1 MRMIFGLLL
10 ALSIHGSVSAQS
22 VSNTD
27 AASGLKEALLK
38 GAEQSVGNL
47 GKPNGFMGDARV
59 RIGLPE
65 SLARGEK
72 LARKLG
78 MGKQLDELIESMNHA
93 AEQAVGE
100 AKPILVNAVK
110 KMTFDDAKGILT
122 GGDDAATQ
130 YFKRTTAG
138 PIGDKFL
145 PIVHKATNKVQLA
158 DKYNQYAGKAAQLGL
173 VDQKDANLDS
183 YVSQK
188 TLDGLFLMMAEQEKT
203 IRHDPIGS
211 GSALIQKVFG
221 SLRH

>member
-1 MRMIFGLLL
+1 MRVIIGLLL
-10 ALSIHGSVSAQS
+10 ALAIQGSVVAQT
-22 VSNTD
+22 VSNKD
-27 AASGLKEALLK
+27 AGSGLKEALLQ
-38 GAEQSVGNL
+38 GAEQAVGSL
-47 GKPNGFMGDARV
+47 GKPDGFMGDARV

-65 SLARGEK
+65 SLQRGEK

-78 MGKQLDELIESMNHA
+78 MGKQLDELIEAMNHA
-93 AEQAVGE
+93 AEQAVVE
-100 AKPILVNAVK
+100 ARPILVGAVK
-110 KMTFDDAKGILT
+110 KMTFDDAKGILS

-173 VDQKDANLDS
+173 VDQKDANLDA

-188 TLDGLFLMMAEQEKT
+188 ALDGLYLMIAEQEKT
-203 IRHDPIGS
+203 IRHDPVGS

-221 SLRH
+221 SLRR

>member
-1 MRMIFGLLL
+1 MRVIIGLLL
-10 ALSIHGSVSAQS
+10 ALVIHGSGLAQT
-22 VSNTD
+22 VSNKD
-27 AASGLKEALLK
+27 AGSGLKEALFN
-38 GAEQSVGNL
+38 GIEQAVGSL
-47 GKPNGFMGDARV
+47 GKPDGFMGDARV

-65 SLARGEK
+65 SLRSGEK

-78 MGKQLDELIESMNHA
+78 MGKQLDELIEAMNHA
-93 AEQAVGE
+93 AEQAVVE
-100 AKPILVNAVK
+100 ARPILVGAVK
-110 KMTFDDAKGILT
+110 KMTFDDAKSMVA

-130 YFKRTTAG
+130 YFKGTTAG

-173 VDQKDANLDS
+173 VDQKDANLDA

-188 TLDGLFLMMAEQEKT
+188 ALDGLYLMIAEQEKR
-203 IRHDPIGS
+203 IRHDPVGS

-221 SLRH
+221 SLRR

>member
-1 MRMIFGLLL
+1 MRVIIGLLL
-10 ALSIHGSVSAQS
+10 VLAIQGSVVAQT
-22 VSNTD
+22 VSNKD
-27 AASGLKEALLK
+27 AGSGLKEALMQ
-38 GAEQSVGNL
+38 GAEQAVGSL
-47 GKPNGFMGDARV
+47 GKPDGFMGDARV

-65 SLARGEK
+65 SLQRGEK

-78 MGKQLDELIESMNHA
+78 MGKQLDELIEAMNHA
-93 AEQAVGE
+93 AEQAVVE
-100 AKPILVNAVK
+100 ARPILVGAVK
-110 KMTFDDAKGILT
+110 KMTFDDAKGILS

-173 VDQKDANLDS
+173 VDQKDANLDA

-188 TLDGLFLMMAEQEKT
+188 ALDGLYLMIAEQEKT
-203 IRHDPIGS
+203 IRHDPVGS

-221 SLRH
+221 SLRR